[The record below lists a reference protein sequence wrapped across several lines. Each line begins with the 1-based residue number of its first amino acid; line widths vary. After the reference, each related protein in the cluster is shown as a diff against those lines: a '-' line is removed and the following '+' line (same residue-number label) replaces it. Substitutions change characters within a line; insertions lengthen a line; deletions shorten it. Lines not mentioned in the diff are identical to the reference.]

1 MTQRFDP
8 YPSKR
13 IWPAR
18 GSSEGVASDGR
29 VLRRW
34 ETPFETAR
42 LPVAFRMHAF
52 QKSCRVPRVQFP
64 AIGHPVNGYIRK
76 MDLQASAGKRPEPDK

>member
-1 MTQRFDP
+1 
-8 YPSKR
+8 
-13 IWPAR
+13 
-18 GSSEGVASDGR
+18 
-29 VLRRW
+29 
-34 ETPFETAR
+34 
-42 LPVAFRMHAF
+42 MHAF